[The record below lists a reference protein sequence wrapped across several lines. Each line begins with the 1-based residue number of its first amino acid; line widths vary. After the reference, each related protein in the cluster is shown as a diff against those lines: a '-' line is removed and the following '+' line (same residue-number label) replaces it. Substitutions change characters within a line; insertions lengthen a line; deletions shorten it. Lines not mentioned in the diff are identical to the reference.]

1 MMKKCTGKLDKVDQV
16 GAEVCQAGQLC
27 HAKIHMALLALLAQ
41 LR

>member
-16 GAEVCQAGQLC
+16 GAEVCQDGQLC